1 MGSFGIGGVDKA
13 LIEFLNIVDYERYD
27 FTVYF
32 DRAKIEREL
41 NINSNVNIKLFD
53 SHADNM
59 TESIKYQLGHFKIIQ
74 ASRIIRK
81 RLSERRNRVP
91 WEIKRWNDGKKM
103 PVLDEDYY
111 DCAIAYRTDDI
122 DIAIATLYRIQAR
135 KKIFWV
141 HGKTLCEPASMW
153 NRDSE
158 YSKFD
163 AICCVS
169 KTAQMFFS
177 ILYPS
182 AGDKTMV
189 IHNFFNI
196 QDIHVQAAK
205 TIKEAMNT
213 VSIVTVGRLSKE
225 KGQNMIPK
233 TARILLDKGFVFKWY
248 LIGDGDLKTCI
259 EKEIEHNQ
267 VKDYVIL
274 LGAKKNPYPYMKN
287 CDIYVQTSF
296 LEAHCLTVEEA
307 KILGKPIVITPE
319 LSMME
324 QIRHAETGLI
334 ARNKTPEAIAS
345 CIGEMLE
352 SPLLCEKF
360 IKNLQDEKYN
370 NQEELQKLYDFIE
383 C

>member
-13 LIEFLNIVDYERYD
+13 LIEFLNIIDYERYEV
-27 FTVYF
+27 TVYF
-32 DRAKIEREL
+32 DKAKIDREL
-41 NINSNVNIKLFD
+41 KVNPHVDIKLFD

-59 TESIKYQLGHFKIIQ
+59 KESIKYQLGHFKIIQ

-81 RLSERRNRVP
+81 RLSERKRGIP
-91 WEIKRWNDGKKM
+91 WEIIRWNDGKKL

-122 DIAIATLYRIQAR
+122 DIAIATLYRIRAR

-141 HGKTLCEPASMW
+141 HGKTLCEPAAMW

-169 KTAQMFFS
+169 KTAEILFS

-196 QDIHVQAAK
+196 QNIHVQAAK
-205 TIKEAMNT
+205 SIRELMNT

-233 TARILLDKGFVFKWY
+233 ITRILLDKGFVFKWY
-248 LIGDGDLKTCI
+248 LIGEGDLRTCI

-287 CDIYVQTSF
+287 CDIYVQTSL

-324 QIRHAETGLI
+324 QIRNEETGLI
-334 ARNKTPEAIAS
+334 ATSKTPEAIAS
-345 CIGEMLE
+345 SISVLLE
-352 SPLLCEKF
+352 NPMLCEKF
-360 IKNLQDEKYN
+360 MKNLQAEKYN
-370 NQEELQKLYDFIE
+370 SQEELQELYNFVE
-383 C
+383 R